1 MATTKE
7 ACMMENKVIIATK
20 ARETSRIAA
29 ERVYPKSGSIR
40 LSVYEYLI
48 RQGLRGATDQE
59 MQSNLNLSG
68 DTIRPTRMTL
78 LKDGYII
85 DSGETRNNLNGNPC
99 VVWRAIDTG
108 MMF

>member
-1 MATTKE
+1 MATTEKE
-7 ACMMENKVIIATK
+7 GMMENKVIVATK

-29 ERVYPKSGSIR
+29 ERIYPKSGSIR

-78 LKDGYII
+78 LKDGFII
-85 DSGETRNNLNGNPC
+85 DSGETRNNANGNPC

>member
-1 MATTKE
+1 MD
-7 ACMMENKVIIATK
+7 NKVIVAHD

-29 ERVYPKSGSIR
+29 ERIYPKSGSIR
-40 LSVYEYLI
+40 LKVYEYLI

-59 MQSNLNLSG
+59 MQTNLNLSG

-78 LKDGYII
+78 LKDNYII
-85 DSGETRNNLNGNPC
+85 DSGETRNNANGNPC
-99 VVWRAIDTG
+99 VVWRAVDEG

>member
-1 MATTKE
+1 
-7 ACMMENKVIIATK
+7 MENKVIIASN

-29 ERVYPKSGSIR
+29 ERIYPKTGSIR
-40 LSVYEYLI
+40 LSVYEFLV

-78 LKDGYII
+78 LKDGFIM
-85 DSGETRNNLNGNPC
+85 DSGETRKNTNGNPC
-99 VVWRAIDTG
+99 VVWRAVDEG

>member
-1 MATTKE
+1 
-7 ACMMENKVIIATK
+7 MENKVIVATK

-59 MQSNLNLSG
+59 MQSALMMSG
-68 DTIRPTRMTL
+68 DTVRPSRITL
-78 LKDGYII
+78 LRDGLII
-85 DSGETRNNLNGNPC
+85 DSGETRLNANGNPC
-99 VVWRAIDTG
+99 TVWRAVEQG
-108 MMF
+108 MMI

>member
-1 MATTKE
+1 
-7 ACMMENKVIIATK
+7 MENKVIVANR

-78 LKDGYII
+78 LKDGFII
-85 DSGETRNNLNGNPC
+85 DSGETRNNTNGNPC

>member
-20 ARETSRIAA
+20 ARETSRLAA

-59 MQSNLNLSG
+59 MQSNLNLLG

-78 LKDGYII
+78 LKDGFII
-85 DSGETRNNLNGNPC
+85 DSGETRNNTNGNPC

>member
-1 MATTKE
+1 MD
-7 ACMMENKVIIATK
+7 NKVIVAHD
-20 ARETSRIAA
+20 ARKTSRIAA
-29 ERVYPKSGSIR
+29 ERIYPKSGSIR
-40 LSVYEYLI
+40 LKVYEYLI

-59 MQSNLNLSG
+59 MQTNLNLSG

-78 LKDGYII
+78 LKDNYII

-99 VVWRAIDTG
+99 VVWRAVDEG

>member
-1 MATTKE
+1 
-7 ACMMENKVIIATK
+7 MMENKVIVATK

-78 LKDGYII
+78 LKDGFII

-99 VVWRAIDTG
+99 VVWRAIDAG

>member
-1 MATTKE
+1 
-7 ACMMENKVIIATK
+7 MMENKVIIATK

-29 ERVYPKSGSIR
+29 ERIYPKSGSIR

-78 LKDGYII
+78 LNNGFII
-85 DSGETRNNLNGNPC
+85 DSGETRNNSNGNPC

-108 MMF
+108 MML

>member
-1 MATTKE
+1 
-7 ACMMENKVIIATK
+7 MMENKVIIATK
-20 ARETSRIAA
+20 AKETSRIAA
-29 ERVYPKSGSIR
+29 ERIYPKSGSIR

-78 LKDGYII
+78 LKDGFII

>member
-1 MATTKE
+1 MASTKE
-7 ACMMENKVIIATK
+7 ARMMENKVIIATK

-29 ERVYPKSGSIR
+29 ERIYPKTGSIR

-78 LKDGYII
+78 LKDGFII

>member
-7 ACMMENKVIIATK
+7 ACMMENKVIVATK

-78 LKDGYII
+78 LKDGFII
-85 DSGETRNNLNGNPC
+85 DSFETRNNTNGNPC

>member
-1 MATTKE
+1 MD
-7 ACMMENKVIIATK
+7 NKVIVAHD

-29 ERVYPKSGSIR
+29 ERIYPKSGSIR
-40 LSVYEYLI
+40 LKVYEYLI

-59 MQSNLNLSG
+59 MQTNLNLSG

-78 LKDGYII
+78 LKDNYII
-85 DSGETRNNLNGNPC
+85 DSGETRNNVNGNPC
-99 VVWRAIDTG
+99 VVWRAVDEG

>member
-85 DSGETRNNLNGNPC
+85 DSGKTRNNLNGNPC

>member
-1 MATTKE
+1 MD
-7 ACMMENKVIIATK
+7 NKVIIATK
-20 ARETSRIAA
+20 ARQTSRIAA
-29 ERVYPKSGSIR
+29 KRIYPKTGSIR

-59 MQSNLNLSG
+59 MQSNLKLSG

-78 LKDGYII
+78 LKDGFII
-85 DSGETRNNLNGNPC
+85 DSGETRNNSNGNPC
-99 VVWRAIDTG
+99 VVWRAVDEG

>member
-7 ACMMENKVIIATK
+7 ACMMENKVIVATK

-68 DTIRPTRMTL
+68 DTIRPTRITL
-78 LKDGYII
+78 LKDGFII
-85 DSGETRNNLNGNPC
+85 DSGETRNNTNGNPC

>member
-1 MATTKE
+1 
-7 ACMMENKVIIATK
+7 MENKVIIASN

-29 ERVYPKSGSIR
+29 ERIYPKTGSIR
-40 LSVYEYLI
+40 LSVYEFLV

-78 LKDGYII
+78 LKDGFIME
-85 DSGETRNNLNGNPC
+85 SGETRKNINGNPC
-99 VVWRAIDTG
+99 VVWRAVDEG

>member
-1 MATTKE
+1 MAATEK
-7 ACMMENKVIIATK
+7 AWMMENKVIIATN
-20 ARETSRIAA
+20 ASNTSRIAA
-29 ERVYPKSGSIR
+29 EGVYPKSGSIR

-48 RQGLRGATDQE
+48 RQGLKGATDQE

-78 LKDGYII
+78 LKDGFII
-85 DSGETRNNLNGNPC
+85 DSGETRNNSNGNPC

>member
-1 MATTKE
+1 MD
-7 ACMMENKVIIATK
+7 NKVIVAHD

-29 ERVYPKSGSIR
+29 ERIYPKSGSIR
-40 LSVYEYLI
+40 LKVYEYLI

-59 MQSNLNLSG
+59 MQANLNLSG

-78 LKDGYII
+78 LKDNYII
-85 DSGETRNNLNGNPC
+85 DSGETRNNVNGNPC
-99 VVWRAIDTG
+99 VVWRAVDEG

>member
-1 MATTKE
+1 MID
-7 ACMMENKVIIATK
+7 NKVIVAHD

-29 ERVYPKSGSIR
+29 ERIYPKSGSIR
-40 LSVYEYLI
+40 LKVYEYLI

-59 MQSNLNLSG
+59 MQTNLNLSG

-78 LKDGYII
+78 LKDNYII
-85 DSGETRNNLNGNPC
+85 DSGETRNNSNGNPC
-99 VVWRAIDTG
+99 VVWRAVDEG

>member
-7 ACMMENKVIIATK
+7 ACLMENKVIVATK

-78 LKDGYII
+78 LKDGFII
-85 DSGETRNNLNGNPC
+85 DSGETRNNTNGNPC